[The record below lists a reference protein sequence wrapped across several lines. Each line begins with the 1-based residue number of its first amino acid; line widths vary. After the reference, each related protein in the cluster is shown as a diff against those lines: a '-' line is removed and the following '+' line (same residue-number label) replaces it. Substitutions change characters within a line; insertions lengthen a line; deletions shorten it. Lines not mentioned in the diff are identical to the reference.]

1 MLVRRGLK
9 LALVVAVFGAVTAVG
24 QSAADGSIRGNVY
37 SNSYFKISLVL
48 LPNLHAVDLASLNVH
63 VQPQA
68 NEFLMLAA
76 REGDAPSGIVL
87 LAVKLNAAPNHVVDE
102 QDFLRKVQKSWDAG
116 EVLDG
121 QQSRMQKDGPTFHQ
135 LDYEIPKVEFDSAIV
150 TRVGDY
156 LLVFKCNA
164 KSKEALKVM
173 VDAVIAMHHE

>member
-121 QQSRMQKDGPTFHQ
+121 QQLRMQKDGPTFHQ
-135 LDYEIPKVEFDSAIV
+135 LDYEIPKGEFDSAIV

>member
-1 MLVRRGLK
+1 MERGLK
-9 LALVVAVFGAVTAVG
+9 LVLVVAVLGAASAVG
-24 QSAADGSIRGNVY
+24 QSAADGSVKGNVY
-37 SNSYFKISLVL
+37 SNSYFKISLTL
-48 LPNLHAVDLASLNVH
+48 PPNLHAVDLASLNVH

-76 REGDAPSGIVL
+76 REGNAPSGIIL
-87 LAVKLNAAPNHVVDE
+87 LAQKLNVAPNHVVDE
-102 QDFLRKVQKSWDAG
+102 QDFLNKVRKSWDGG

-121 QQSRMQKDGPTFHQ
+121 QQLTIQKNGLAFHQ
-135 LDYEIPKVEFDSAIV
+135 LDYEIRKAEFDSAIV

>member
-1 MLVRRGLK
+1 MLVRRRLK

-24 QSAADGSIRGNVY
+24 QSAADGSVRGNVY
-37 SNSYFKISLVL
+37 SNSYFKISLTL
-48 LPNLHAVDLASLNVH
+48 PPNLHAVDLASLNVH
-63 VQPQA
+63 GDSHEV
-68 NEFLMLAA
+68 LLLAA
-76 REGDAPSGIVL
+76 REGNAPSGIVL
-87 LAVKLNAAPNHVVDE
+87 LAVKLDVAPNHVVDE
-102 QDFLRKVQKSWDAG
+102 QDFLRKVRKSWDAG

-121 QQSRMQKDGPTFHQ
+121 QQLRIQKDGPTFHQ
-135 LDYEIPKVEFDSAIV
+135 LDYEIPKVEYDSAIV

>member
-1 MLVRRGLK
+1 
-9 LALVVAVFGAVTAVG
+9 LALVIAVFGAVTAVG
-24 QSAADGSIRGNVY
+24 QSAADGSVQGNVY
-37 SNSYFKISLVL
+37 SNSYFKISLTL
-48 LPNLHAVDLASLNVH
+48 PPNLHAVDMASLNSH
-63 VQPQA
+63 VQPQK

-121 QQSRMQKDGPTFHQ
+121 QQVRIQKDGPTFHQ

-173 VDAVIAMHHE
+173 VDAVTGMRHE

>member
-1 MLVRRGLK
+1 MGRGLK
-9 LALVVAVFGAVTAVG
+9 LALAVAVFGAVSAVG
-24 QSAADGSIRGNVY
+24 QSAADGSVKGNVY
-37 SNSYFKISLVL
+37 SNSYFKISLTL
-48 LPNLHAVDLASLNVH
+48 PPNLHAVDLASLNVH

-76 REGDAPSGIVL
+76 REGNAPSGIIL
-87 LAVKLNAAPNHVVDE
+87 LAQKLNVAPNHVVDE
-102 QDFLRKVQKSWDAG
+102 QDFLNKVRKSWDGG

-121 QQSRMQKDGPTFHQ
+121 QLTIQKNGLAFHQ
-135 LDYEIPKVEFDSAIV
+135 LDYEIPKAEFDSAIV

>member
-1 MLVRRGLK
+1 MRRRLA
-9 LALVVAVFGAVTAVG
+9 LALVVAVFGVVTAGG
-24 QSAADGSIRGNVY
+24 QSAADGSVRGNVY
-37 SNSYFKISLVL
+37 SNSYFKISLTL
-48 LPNLHAVDLASLNVH
+48 PPNLHAVDLASLNVH
-63 VQPQA
+63 VQPQT

-76 REGDAPSGIVL
+76 REGDAPSGIIL
-87 LAVKLNAAPNHVVDE
+87 LAQKLNVAPNHVVDE
-102 QDFLRKVQKSWDAG
+102 QDFLNKVRKSWDAG

-121 QQSRMQKDGPTFHQ
+121 QQLRIQKDGPTFHQ

>member
-1 MLVRRGLK
+1 MGRGLK
-9 LALVVAVFGAVTAVG
+9 LALAVAVFGAVSAVG
-24 QSAADGSIRGNVY
+24 QSAADGSVKGNVY
-37 SNSYFKISLVL
+37 SNSYFKISLTL
-48 LPNLHAVDLASLNVH
+48 PPNLHAVDLASLNVH
-63 VQPQA
+63 VQPQT

-76 REGDAPSGIVL
+76 REGNAPSGIVL
-87 LAVKLNAAPNHVVDE
+87 LAQKLNVAPNHVVDE
-102 QDFLRKVQKSWDAG
+102 QDFLNKVRKSWDGG

-121 QQSRMQKDGPTFHQ
+121 QLTIQKNGLAFHQ
-135 LDYEIPKVEFDSAIV
+135 LDYEIPKAEFDSAIV

>member
-1 MLVRRGLK
+1 MGRGLK
-9 LALVVAVFGAVTAVG
+9 LALAVAVFGAVSAVG
-24 QSAADGSIRGNVY
+24 QSAADGSVKGNVY
-37 SNSYFKISLVL
+37 SNSYFKISLTL
-48 LPNLHAVDLASLNVH
+48 PPNLHAVDLASLNVH
-63 VQPQA
+63 VQPQT

-76 REGDAPSGIVL
+76 REGNAPSGIIL
-87 LAVKLNAAPNHVVDE
+87 LAQKLNVAPNHVVDE
-102 QDFLRKVQKSWDAG
+102 QDFLNKVRKSWDGG

-121 QQSRMQKDGPTFHQ
+121 QLTIQKNGLAFHQ
-135 LDYEIPKVEFDSAIV
+135 LDYEIPKAEFDSAIV

>member
-1 MLVRRGLK
+1 MVRRKLG
-9 LALVVAVFGAVTAVG
+9 LALVIAVLGAVTAVG
-24 QSAADGSIRGNVY
+24 QSAADGSVRGNVY
-37 SNSYFKISLVL
+37 SNSYFKISLTL
-48 LPNLHAVDLASLNVH
+48 PPNLHAVDLASLSAH
-63 VQPQA
+63 VQPQK
-68 NEFLMLAA
+68 NEFLLLAA

-87 LAVKLNAAPNHVVDE
+87 LAVKLNASPNHVVDE

-121 QQSRMQKDGPTFHQ
+121 QQVRIQKDGPTFHQ

-173 VDAVIAMHHE
+173 VDAVTAMRHE